1 MNIAYKLF
9 HLPRD
14 HDRNKLVENV
24 HSNLLKSIKIL
35 DTDTIKISSHDEYID
50 FKNEHTDFNIDI
62 NGYNLDNKQGW
73 RYGEVGIW
81 ASNWLAWKN
90 FIDSDYDY
98 LILMEDDI
106 VLYDNFLIELEKYMK
121 QLPKRFDAFHA
132 FCPAD
137 QDYKYNSSLDISD
150 ELCSS
155 YQDWS
160 AACYIVS
167 RTGAQKMIHF
177 ASNGIKLPL
186 DWFMFRQKHLLEVF
200 TLKPDAKRICDI
212 LPIQSTFQTKED
224 RKPLN
229 GIL

>member
-1 MNIAYKLF
+1 MNTAYKLF

-24 HSNLLKSIKIL
+24 HSNLLKKIKIL
-35 DTDTIKISSHDEYID
+35 DTDTIKISSNDEYIK
-50 FKNEHTDFNIDI
+50 FKENHPDFNIDL

-73 RYGEVGIW
+73 RYGEVGIL

-90 FIDSDYDY
+90 FINSEYDY

-106 VLYDNFLIELEKYMK
+106 VLYDNFLEKVETYLKELSID
-121 QLPKRFDAFHA
+121 FDAFHV
-132 FCPAD
+132 FYPESEKH
-137 QDYKYNSSLDISD
+137 KYNNRLDIS
-150 ELCSS
+150 ENICSS

-160 AACYIVS
+160 CACYIINKA
-167 RTGAQKMIHF
+167 GAKKMLEI
-177 ASNGIKLPL
+177 ASIGISLPL
-186 DWFMFRQKHLLEVF
+186 DWFMFRQKNLLNIYTV
-200 TLKPDAKRICDI
+200 KPTSDRICTLVNI
-212 LPIQSTFQTKED
+212 ESTFQTKED

>member
-24 HSNLLKSIKIL
+24 HSNLLKKIKIL
-35 DTDTIKISSHDEYID
+35 DTDTIKISSNDEYIK
-50 FKNEHTDFNIDI
+50 FKENHPDFNIDL

-73 RYGEVGIW
+73 RYGEVGIL

-90 FIDSDYDY
+90 FINSEYDY

-106 VLYDNFLIELEKYMK
+106 VLYDNFLENVETYLKELSID
-121 QLPKRFDAFHA
+121 FDAFHV
-132 FCPAD
+132 FYPESEKH
-137 QDYKYNSSLDISD
+137 KYNSRLDIS
-150 ELCSS
+150 ENICSS

-160 AACYIVS
+160 CACYIINK
-167 RTGAQKMIHF
+167 TGAKKMLEI
-177 ASNGIKLPL
+177 ASIGISLPL
-186 DWFMFRQKHLLEVF
+186 DWFMFRQKNLLNIYTVKP
-200 TLKPDAKRICDI
+200 TLDRICTLVNI
-212 LPIQSTFQTKED
+212 KSTFQTKED